1 MELLIPGLLLVALMV
16 WASTKIKRDAD
27 AAFGPES
34 IETDDLAVEKP
45 DGFLHVL
52 NDDSGLAFRAYSK
65 EYGSGEANG
74 IRKATID
81 IEIFEGIEP
90 DERLTEIETEL
101 GELTNLNRYLDGG
114 EHAISFS
121 TEFVDDDIEFERIYR
136 LNKRSD
142 RFFETKITLLADYK
156 EEFTGKIEEFLS
168 SLRAK

>member
-1 MELLIPGLLLVALMV
+1 MELLIPGLILVALMV

-34 IETDDLAVEKP
+34 IETDDVAVEKP
-45 DGFLHVL
+45 DGFLHVI

-90 DERLTEIETEL
+90 DERFRILETEL
-101 GELTNLNRYLDGG
+101 GEFTNIEKYKDSG
-114 EHAISFS
+114 EDISFS
-121 TEFVDDDIEFERIYR
+121 TAYVDDEIEFERIYR
-136 LNKRSD
+136 LVKRSD
-142 RFFETKITLLADYK
+142 RLFETRITLIAKYK
-156 EEFTGKIEEFLS
+156 EEFVEKIKEFVRGF
-168 SLRAK
+168 RAK

>member
-1 MELLIPGLLLVALMV
+1 MELLIPGLILVALMV

-34 IETDDLAVEKP
+34 IETEDLAVEKP

-81 IEIFEGIEP
+81 IEILNGIDPLSRFAELQTEFGALSEVEKFANG
-90 DERLTEIETEL
+90 DEK
-101 GELTNLNRYLDGG
+101 G
-114 EHAISFS
+114 ISFS
-121 TEFVDDDIEFERIYR
+121 VDFVDEDLEFERFYR
-136 LNKRSD
+136 LIKHSD
-142 RFFETKITLLADYK
+142 RVFETRITVLRKYKDEFADKIG
-156 EEFTGKIEEFLS
+156 EFFS
-168 SLRAK
+168 SFQAK